1 MVIFKFLIIGEGN
14 ECIKSFYKCNK
25 IIPFKWGIKNN
36 LLKIL

>member
-14 ECIKSFYKCNK
+14 KYNKNCYKCNK
-25 IIPFKWGIKNN
+25 TIPFKWNKNN